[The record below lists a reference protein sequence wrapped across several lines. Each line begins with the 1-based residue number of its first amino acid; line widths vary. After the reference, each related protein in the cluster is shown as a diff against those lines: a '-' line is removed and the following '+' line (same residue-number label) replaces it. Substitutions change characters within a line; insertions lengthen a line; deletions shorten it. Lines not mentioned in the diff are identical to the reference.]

1 MDNLTMDL
9 LSATVHTVK
18 SEILNDLKQF
28 FWETI
33 IPNETRLR
41 KLVLGN
47 PDTNVDKS
55 TNGKEIWQRNL

>member
-1 MDNLTMDL
+1 MDNLTIYL
-9 LSATVHTVK
+9 LSVTVYTVK

-47 PDTNVDKS
+47 LDMFVWTKTNK
-55 TNGKEIWQRNL
+55 